1 MFARERLCHPT
12 REKSVRVCVTG
23 LVLVLAAIQFFH
35 PKRNLG
41 TAGGPDD
48 ITSRFAVPPDVQTVL
63 ANTCYDCHSN
73 RTRYPW
79 YASVQPVGW
88 WLAHHIN
95 EARGELNFSEFGA
108 YDTKRAA
115 RRLATIIDQVEQGD
129 MPLRSYTWMHPA
141 ARLTPEQRSKLVD
154 WAQALRDKLPPE

>member
-1 MFARERLCHPT
+1 MKKPF
-12 REKSVRVCVTG
+12 RVYGAG

-35 PKRNLG
+35 PEQNLG
-41 TAGGPDD
+41 TTGGPDD
-48 ITSRFAVPPDVQTVL
+48 ITTRFAVPPDVQTVL
-63 ANTCYDCHSN
+63 AHACYDCHSN

-79 YASVQPVGW
+79 YANVQPVGW

-129 MPLRSYTWMHPA
+129 MPLRSYTWMHPT
-141 ARLTPEQRSKLVD
+141 ARLTAAQKKLITG
-154 WAQALRDKLPPE
+154 WAQSLHDKISPE